1 MLPGSRLGAVVE
13 ARALAAASYGL
24 TLRNVL
30 LALGFDAT
38 DVLASLSGLV
48 HPMWATP
55 YADVHGAPVVPALE
69 LELAHLRQHALAHGR
84 HVGPP
89 ALIPAPYQI
98 PGICTV
104 AHIYA
109 TINLQRGFSE
119 ILGTGPGRTSLVPEN
134 KSPHKTGG

>member
-1 MLPGSRLGAVVE
+1 VVLPGSRLGAVVE

-30 LALGFDAT
+30 LALGFNAT
-38 DVLASLSGLV
+38 GVLASLSGLV

-84 HVGPP
+84 HVGHR
-89 ALIPAPYQI
+89 L
-98 PGICTV
+98 
-104 AHIYA
+104 
-109 TINLQRGFSE
+109 
-119 ILGTGPGRTSLVPEN
+119 
-134 KSPHKTGG
+134 